1 MELAGKW
8 RRILAYK
15 KEFFRTVSFTALVDE
30 YADGYMRVEITIL
43 DSSKL
48 GGDMVKD
55 L

>member
-8 RRILAYK
+8 PRILAYK
-15 KEFFRTVSFTALVDE
+15 KEFFRTVSFTALV
-30 YADGYMRVEITIL
+30 DGYMRVEITIL